1 MKKSIFAVCDLE
13 ASYARNL
20 AEYMNERRHAPFEV
34 QAFTNLDSLE
44 DFASQNHIELL
55 LISTNAMC
63 DRVKQ
68 MDVERIIILS
78 EGETMADIGENPFV
92 YKYQPY

>member
-1 MKKSIFAVCDLE
+1 
-13 ASYARNL
+13 
-20 AEYMNERRHAPFEV
+20 MNERRHAPFEV

-78 EGETMADIGENPFV
+78 EGETMTQRSTVSGRIPLSISIS
-92 YKYQPY
+92 PPIS